1 MNSEYRRMTRAELID
16 EIRRLQDGS
25 RPPRTAPRQP
35 ARAHPGARAADHA
48 ERELSRV
55 QTEAL
60 IESQRLLE
68 ESRDRYFELFDSAPI
83 GYIKLN
89 SGGLIAAI
97 NAAGLRLL
105 GAGHEVLHKSLRRF
119 VREEDR
125 RLVSE
130 HLRRCD
136 QAARDLG
143 RGMLE
148 GPQQVGTEVMLQG
161 SGDHPTPVQLI
172 SSIEPGDDH
181 GATEPMYRTA
191 MMDLTQI
198 RAAQEAL
205 RASEARLRL
214 ALEAGQAGTW
224 ELDPR
229 SGRVNWSSGGLPRP
243 SDQPGA
249 DGATYPE
256 WLSLVDPKDRAE
268 AEAEFR
274 DVLEQRKPELRF
286 EFRARLPGRG
296 PPGGADPDTLHWL
309 LCIGRPWHDEQ
320 GRVTHLRGIYLDVTD
335 RHRAQEEL
343 ARHRDHLEDIVRERT
358 RELQETHAKLRLSER
373 MASLGTLSAGLGHDM
388 GNLLLPLRVR
398 LDSLERRIL
407 DRGPDPETAED
418 IRTIRR
424 CVDYLQ
430 RLASGLRMFALDPA
444 APGGPDQRT
453 DLADWWHDAEPFLRN
468 SVPRG
473 IGLEFRLSPFT
484 PAAAITRQGLTQAVF
499 NLVQNA
505 GDAMK
510 PRGSGHITVWAEPGP
525 GGGPPTVRVGVTDD
539 GPGMTP
545 EVRQRCMEPFFTTK
559 TRQLSTGLGL
569 ALVHGI
575 VQRAHGSIVIDAAP
589 GKGATFVV
597 TLPAHAPRPD
607 TSATPRP
614 AATVRVKDRRL
625 RGLVAAMLESMD
637 FDLIEPPA
645 SPRVILTDD
654 PAEPRGQDG
663 QPAPVVVLLG
673 RTPNPVPAGTGC
685 SAPRGRTLE
694 LGRSPRA
701 EELRRVLEEVKLTL
715 AEEEARA

>member
-1 MNSEYRRMTRAELID
+1 MTRAELID
-16 EIRRLQDGS
+16 EIKRLQDGPHQS
-25 RPPRTAPRQP
+25 RPGPRTRVYPR
-35 ARAHPGARAADHA
+35 ARASDHA

-89 SGGLIAAI
+89 SGGMIAAI
-97 NAAGLRLL
+97 NGAGLRLL
-105 GAGHEVLHKSLRRF
+105 GAGHEVLRMPLRRF

-136 QAARDLG
+136 QATRDLE
-143 RGMLE
+143 RGALD
-148 GPQQVGTEVMLQG
+148 GPQQVSTEVMLQNPEG
-161 SGDHPTPVQLI
+161 TLTPVQLI
-172 SSIEPGDDH
+172 SSIEPGEER
-181 GATEPMYRTA
+181 GNAEPMYRTA
-191 MMDLTQI
+191 MMDMTQI
-198 RAAQEAL
+198 RAAEEAL

-229 SGRVNWSSGGLPRP
+229 SGRFSWSSGGLPRP
-243 SDQPGA
+243 DVQPGA

-256 WLSLVDPKDRAE
+256 WLSLVDPKDRPE

-296 PPGGADPDTLHWL
+296 GPGMADVDPLHWF

-335 RHRAQEEL
+335 RRRAQEEL

-358 RELQETHAKLRLSER
+358 RELEETHAKLRLSER

-398 LDSLERRIL
+398 LDSLERRVL
-407 DRGPDPETAED
+407 DRGPDPESADD

-453 DLADWWHDAEPFLRN
+453 DLAEWWHDAEPFLKN

-473 IGLEFRLSPFT
+473 VALEFRLAPGT

-510 PRGSGHITVWAEPGP
+510 ARGYGHVTVWAEPGQED
-525 GGGPPTVRVGVTDD
+525 GAPTVRVGVTDD
-539 GPGMTP
+539 GPGMSP

-559 TRQLSTGLGL
+559 ARQLSTGLGL

-575 VQRAHGSIVIDAAP
+575 VQRAHGSVAIDTTP
-589 GKGATFVV
+589 GIGTTFVV
-597 TLPAHAPRPD
+597 SLPAHAPRAD
-607 TSATPRP
+607 TSAAPRP

-637 FDLIEPPA
+637 FELIEPPA
-645 SPRVILTDD
+645 SLPSLGVVLTDD
-654 PAEPRGQDG
+654 PAEPRGEG
-663 QPAPVVVLLG
+663 EPPPVVVLLG
-673 RTPNPVPAGTGC
+673 GASGGTCAANG
-685 SAPRGRTLE
+685 SPRRRTLD

-701 EELRRVLEEVKLTL
+701 EELRRVLEEVKRTL
-715 AEEEARA
+715 AEGEARA